1 MFNLDVFTNENN
13 KEHNL
18 KRPYIPDHPHDPYKI
33 LIIGGS
39 GSGKVYALF
48 SSTWEQ
54 NSDVVSDKIYLY
66 TKALN

>member
-18 KRPYIPDHPHDPYKI
+18 KWPYISDHPHDPYKI
-33 LIIGGS
+33 LITGS
-39 GSGKVYALF
+39 SESGKANALL
-48 SSTWEQ
+48 SLTWEQ

-66 TKALN
+66 IKDLN

>member
-1 MFNLDVFTNENN
+1 MFSLDVFTNENN

-39 GSGKVYALF
+39 GSGKVNALF

-66 TKALN
+66 TKDLN